1 MPVQIRCVII
11 DDEPLAIDVLKQYV
25 GQTSWLQLLASFDDA
40 VAGRAYL
47 EANAVDL
54 LFVDINMPDLQG
66 TELVRGLLQKPMV
79 VFTTAYKNYALEGF
93 ELDAVDYLVKPVA
106 YERFAKAAQKAKEYF
121 DLRKAAKP
129 EADALFVRAEYQLLK
144 INFSDIEYIESVE
157 DYIKIH
163 VSNGRPVM
171 TLMTMKAVLDK
182 LPPSQFAR
190 IHRSYIVPLA
200 KIRSVVNRKV
210 SLSAVELP
218 VSSSY
223 VDFIREWTKQ

>member
-1 MPVQIRCVII
+1 MQIRCVII
-11 DDEPLAIDVLKQYV
+11 DDEPLAINVLKQYIS
-25 GQTSWLQLLASFDDA
+25 QTPSLFLLESFDDA
-40 VAGRAYL
+40 IAGKAYL
-47 EANAVDL
+47 ESNANAIDL

-66 TELVRGLLQKPMV
+66 TELVRNLQQKPMAI
-79 VFTTAYKNYALEGF
+79 FTTAYKNYALEGF
-93 ELDAVDYLVKPVA
+93 ELDAIDYLVKPIA
-106 YERFAKAAQKAKEYF
+106 FERFTKAAQKAVEFHHLK
-121 DLRKAAKP
+121 KASRP
-129 EADALFVRAEYQLLK
+129 ENDSLFVRAEYQLVK
-144 INFSDIEYIESVE
+144 ISFSDIEYIESVE

-200 KIRSVVNRKV
+200 KIKSVVNRKV
-210 SLSAVELP
+210 SLPNIELP

-223 VDFIREWTKQ
+223 VDFIKEWTKQ